1 MRSKKKTAARIPFS
15 ALLEGGYLKPGQK
28 LYFRKDKQRSATIK
42 PDARLRTNDGF
53 EGSIHRAGAH
63 LMDGSPCNGWE
74 HWYLQDNG
82 DMVPLDDFRK
92 RYRIEQITPDG

>member
-1 MRSKKKTAARIPFS
+1 
-15 ALLEGGYLKPGQK
+15 
-28 LYFRKDKQRSATIK
+28 
-42 PDARLRTNDGF
+42 
-53 EGSIHRAGAH
+53 
-63 LMDGSPCNGWE
+63 MDGSPCNGWE